1 MPTIPSVPGACANLP
16 TMAGPYPPPY
26 GPGPVGPPPPHP
38 GPSQP
43 YPENVVAPPFYPGM
57 LPPPIPYPKRSR
69 WRGVLAALAVI
80 AAVAAAVLTT
90 VLVMRSDGEATSA
103 KLTTTSAQTAIQDY
117 LDALQRGDDETI
129 ARHTLCGLFDAVKDK
144 KSDLALADLSS
155 DAFRKQ
161 FSAAEVTSIDK
172 MVFSSPYQAQVLFTM
187 RVTPAGTRTQPPPKV
202 QEQAV
207 AQVLSQGNDVLVCSY
222 LLRAGGQY

>member
-1 MPTIPSVPGACANLP
+1 
-16 TMAGPYPPPY
+16 MAGPYPPQY

-38 GPSQP
+38 GPPQP
-43 YPENVVAPPFYPGM
+43 YPENPVAPPLYPGM

-69 WRGVLAALAVI
+69 WRGVLAALAAIAVVA
-80 AAVAAAVLTT
+80 AAVAAT
-90 VLVMRSDGEATSA
+90 VFVMRSDDNSTSA
-103 KLTTTSAQTAIQDY
+103 KLTTASARTAIQDY
-117 LDALQRGDDETI
+117 LDALQRGDVETI

-161 FSAAEVTSIDK
+161 FSTAEVTSVDK
-172 MVFSSPYQAQVLFTM
+172 MVFLSPYQAQVLFTM
-187 RVTPAGTRTQPPPKV
+187 RVTPAGARTQPPPKV

-207 AQVLSQGNDVLVCSY
+207 AQVLSQDNEVLVCSY
-222 LLRAGGQY
+222 LLRAGGTY